1 MIENFIFIILPFNQE
16 YRWHMA
22 NYVYKNKQNK
32 TNKQTNKGNG
42 YRYASV
48 VKSKQCYFLY
58 NNLNISNSQVLIGT
72 LET

>member
-1 MIENFIFIILPFNQE
+1 MIENFIIIKLPFNQE
-16 YRWHMA
+16 YRWPLA
-22 NYVYKNKQNK
+22 NYVYKNKQ

-48 VKSKQCYFLY
+48 VKSKQCFFLY
-58 NNLNISNSQVLIGT
+58 NNLNISNSQVLIGA

>member
-16 YRWHMA
+16 YRWHLA
-22 NYVYKNKQNK
+22 NYVYK
-32 TNKQTNKGNG
+32 NKQTNKGNG

-48 VKSKQCYFLY
+48 VKSKQCFFLY
-58 NNLNISNSQVLIGT
+58 NNLNISNSQVLIGA

>member
-1 MIENFIFIILPFNQE
+1 
-16 YRWHMA
+16 MA
-22 NYVYKNKQNK
+22 PGELRIQKQ

-48 VKSKQCYFLY
+48 VKSKQCFLLY
-58 NNLNISNSQVLIGT
+58 NNLNISNSQVLIGA